1 MDKYYILYN
10 PLADNG
16 HGAES
21 SKDVIQYLEGAENE
35 FVDMTTIEN
44 YVEFFAKLDGS
55 DKIILCGGD
64 GTLNRFANDC
74 ADIMPDN
81 EIYLYPVGTGN
92 DFMLDLGY
100 TGKVKPVQVNKYLK
114 DLPYVEVNGRKMYF
128 LDNVGY
134 GIDGWVCEVADQ
146 KKEADP
152 SAKINYTNIA
162 LSGLFGKYKPCNA
175 KVTVDGVT
183 KNYRKVWLAPAMNG
197 RYYGGGMMVTP
208 AQNRLD
214 PDRKISLMMFTDCN
228 RLQTAISFPK
238 IFKGAHVNCKCTVI
252 LEGHDITVEF
262 DEPRAVQVDG
272 ETILNV
278 LKYHA
283 VKK

>member
-35 FVDMTTIEN
+35 FVDITTVEN
-44 YVEFFAKLDGS
+44 YVDLFSRLDGS

-74 ADIMPDN
+74 AGIIPDN
-81 EIYLYPVGTGN
+81 DIYLYPVGTGN

-134 GIDGWVCEVADQ
+134 GIDGWVCEIADQ
-146 KKEADP
+146 KKAADP
-152 SAKINYTNIA
+152 SARINYTNIA

-175 KVTVDGVT
+175 RVTVDGVT
-183 KNYRKVWLAPAMNG
+183 KNYKKVWLAPAMNG